1 MKRPPRSDVI
11 IEDIDTLEHRRI
23 RERGRKKYSLRDL
36 FRPASEQEPQ
46 LFRRL
51 ASFALPYRM
60 AILGALCLSGI
71 AALAR
76 IAHVFVIERMFQPV
90 LSPSGA
96 LGTLGSA
103 MEHVLGFAPVAASAG
118 HWTDPVLIPLR
129 TGFAQ
134 VASGWHSMDA
144 RQQLGLAAL
153 TFLGL
158 VFVEQVNKYAQRI
171 TMRAVSLNVV
181 SDIRMALFRRMLS
194 FSMRFYHAN
203 HSGRLMSRLTG
214 DLNGLGAML
223 VDVTVD
229 IATDFFAL
237 VLALGYL
244 YYRGGWMVLGGL
256 AVALLSFVPVQHIS
270 RRLRRKDLSNQSR
283 MSNLFINLS
292 EVFSAQKIVKAFNAE
307 PYEVQRFEAAN
318 DAFISGSMKSAAL
331 RARVQPIVEII
342 GSVGVAVL
350 MWFGGLQVLGGTWE
364 PEGFIAIL
372 FLLVHSISA
381 MRRLGDTNTK
391 LHSGLSSADRVATVL
406 YSQPELVD
414 APDTKPL
421 GAFREG
427 IRLRGV
433 SYDHDPRH
441 PVLRDISLELPRGK
455 TLALVGPTG
464 SGKTTLAELVPRFF
478 DPDEGVVEIDGTD
491 IRRYTIDSVR
501 RLVAIVTQDPVL
513 FRDTIAANIAYGRP
527 DTPREAVVAA
537 AKAAHAHD
545 FIMRLPKGYETSV
558 GERGLTL
565 SGGERQRV
573 SIARALIKDAP
584 ILILDEATSALD
596 SASEAVVQQAIANLK
611 AGRTTIVIA
620 HRLSTVRDADLIV
633 VLERGRIAQR
643 GSHAELM
650 RSGGLYADMV
660 KIQQGA

>member
-1 MKRPPRSDVI
+1 
-11 IEDIDTLEHRRI
+11 
-23 RERGRKKYSLRDL
+23 
-36 FRPASEQEPQ
+36 
-46 LFRRL
+46 
-51 ASFALPYRM
+51 
-60 AILGALCLSGI
+60 
-71 AALAR
+71 
-76 IAHVFVIERMFQPV
+76 
-90 LSPSGA
+90 
-96 LGTLGSA
+96 
-103 MEHVLGFAPVAASAG
+103 
-118 HWTDPVLIPLR
+118 
-129 TGFAQ
+129 
-134 VASGWHSMDA
+134 
-144 RQQLGLAAL
+144 
-153 TFLGL
+153 
-158 VFVEQVNKYAQRI
+158 
-171 TMRAVSLNVV
+171 
-181 SDIRMALFRRMLS
+181 
-194 FSMRFYHAN
+194 
-203 HSGRLMSRLTG
+203 
-214 DLNGLGAML
+214 
-223 VDVTVD
+223 
-229 IATDFFAL
+229 
-237 VLALGYL
+237 
-244 YYRGGWMVLGGL
+244 
-256 AVALLSFVPVQHIS
+256 
-270 RRLRRKDLSNQSR
+270 
-283 MSNLFINLS
+283 
-292 EVFSAQKIVKAFNAE
+292 
-307 PYEVQRFEAAN
+307 
-318 DAFISGSMKSAAL
+318 
-331 RARVQPIVEII
+331 
-342 GSVGVAVL
+342 
-350 MWFGGLQVLGGTWE
+350 
-364 PEGFIAIL
+364 
-372 FLLVHSISA
+372 

-414 APDTKPL
+414 APDAKPL
-421 GAFREG
+421 GAFRES